1 MNNIKWKS
9 YFNLYYERF
18 GFSIC
23 IDGFNVFLIS
33 MFTYTFDKKKVI
45 FKEETKDYLFV
56 YDNEFQFFHD
66 ENEMAYT
73 ETMQK
78 EREYLKEKL
87 KIVPKKL
94 VQVYEA
100 QNIKFALFIFLL
112 TKNHAFDII
121 VTEGEQKWRNK
132 SFNRRSTK
140 IIVELEIFANK

>member
-9 YFNLYYERF
+9 YFNLYCERF
-18 GFSIC
+18 GFFIC
-23 IDGFNVFLIS
+23 IDGFNVFLIY

-87 KIVPKKL
+87 KIVPEKL
-94 VQVYEA
+94 V
-100 QNIKFALFIFLL
+100 
-112 TKNHAFDII
+112 
-121 VTEGEQKWRNK
+121 
-132 SFNRRSTK
+132 TK
-140 IIVELEIFANK
+140 ICIVGSGI